1 MEFRFEDA
9 VPVLARTPSVLRGW
23 LDGLASRWTSA
34 TEGPGT
40 WSPYDVV
47 GHLIH
52 GERTDWIPRT
62 EHILRHGDAVPF
74 PKFDREAMFAASQGR
89 SLPELLDTFETL
101 RRASLDRLQA
111 LRLTDS
117 DLSRRGLH
125 PELGPVT
132 LGQHLATWVAH
143 DMSHLAQV
151 VRTMAR
157 QYADTV
163 GPWRAYLSVLKER
176 A

>member
-1 MEFRFEDA
+1 
-9 VPVLARTPSVLRGW
+9 VLSRTPAVLRAGIE
-23 LDGLASRWTSA
+23 GLPEAWTAA

-52 GERTDWIPRT
+52 GERADWIPRA
-62 EHILRHGDAVPF
+62 EHILRQGESVPF
-74 PKFDREAMFAASQGR
+74 PKFDREAMFTASQGR
-89 SLPELLDTFETL
+89 SLGELLDTFDAL
-101 RRASLDRLQA
+101 RRDSLRRLDA
-111 LRLTDS
+111 LGLTDA

-125 PELGPVT
+125 PELGTVT
-132 LGQHLATWVAH
+132 LGQHLATWVTH
-143 DMSHLAQV
+143 DMTHLAQI

-157 QYADTV
+157 RYTEAV

-176 A
+176 T